1 MTDLRERFRATDGI
15 SDPDLWPRVEERLA
29 TADAGA
35 PVRPARSSLAP
46 SPFRKGMTLAV
57 AFALGIAST
66 LIVVRAFPQR
76 AGDSVGDS
84 RDLLGAFRGV
94 QGWIAFGS
102 GNEIIAV
109 DPDDGPDKTRRI
121 VFRSSGDR
129 SPVPVAWSP
138 DGSRLLLDEGAN
150 LLVVDGDG
158 RQTRLTSSPGS
169 PVSWS
174 PDGSQ
179 VAFVDGSGLRVV
191 PSHGGGSLLL
201 VPATRSPLSGAAW
214 SPDGRWIAFLE
225 YSRGRP
231 TLKKIDIT
239 TGLVSR
245 VIGLPRWE
253 IYRLAWSPDGSRL
266 LLGTCRGKLSCD
278 IGIVDV
284 GTGRMTPLT
293 DDHVSNWPTWSPDGT
308 RIAFV
313 RAGFLFVMKADG
325 TEARVAANSF
335 ASGPLAWM
343 PGSPS

>member
-1 MTDLRERFRATDGI
+1 
-15 SDPDLWPRVEERLA
+15 
-29 TADAGA
+29 
-35 PVRPARSSLAP
+35 
-46 SPFRKGMTLAV
+46 
-57 AFALGIAST
+57 
-66 LIVVRAFPQR
+66 
-76 AGDSVGDS
+76 
-84 RDLLGAFRGV
+84 V

-102 GNEIIAV
+102 GDGIIAT
-109 DPDDGPDKTRRI
+109 DPDEGPNDTRRI
-121 VFRSSGDR
+121 VFRGSGAGT
-129 SPVPVAWSP
+129 PIPVAWSP
-138 DGSRLLLDEGAN
+138 DGTRLLFDNGDGLR
-150 LLVVDGDG
+150 VVDGEG

-169 PVSWS
+169 SASWS

-179 VAFVDGSGLRVV
+179 VAFVDASGLQVV
-191 PSHGGGSLLL
+191 PSKGGESLLL
-201 VPATRSPLSGAAW
+201 VPAMRSSLSGAAW

-239 TGLVSR
+239 TGSVSR

-253 IYRLAWSPDGSRL
+253 IYRLAWSPDGSGL
-266 LLGTCRGKLSCD
+266 LLGTCMGKFSCD
-278 IGIVDV
+278 IVVVDV
-284 GTGRMTPLT
+284 GTGRVTPLT

-325 TEARVAANSF
+325 TDARVAASF